1 MTTSTATVQTRVRY
15 ELTGNTGTVIQFD
28 GSWLLVQ
35 FDGDV
40 CASSVHAD
48 DVQAVTDPV

>member
-1 MTTSTATVQTRVRY
+1 MPNTITAALQTRVRY
-15 ELTGNTGTVIQFD
+15 ELTGNTGTVIQVD
-28 GSWLLVQ
+28 GKWLLVQ

-48 DVQAVTDPV
+48 DVQPIDPA